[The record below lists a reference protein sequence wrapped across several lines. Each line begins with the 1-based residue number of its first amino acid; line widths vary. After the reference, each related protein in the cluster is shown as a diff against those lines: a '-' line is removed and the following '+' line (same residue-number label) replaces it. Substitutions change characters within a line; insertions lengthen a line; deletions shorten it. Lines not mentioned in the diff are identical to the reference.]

1 MSPPVTWLPTCR
13 GKDHVN
19 LNQEKGKG
27 GPDSTLHSDVYPKTL
42 AGGEF
47 PFNVSVEGT
56 NIYSSWDIDTLGE
69 VIDVF

>member
-1 MSPPVTWLPTCR
+1 MGKR
-13 GKDHVN
+13 GW
-19 LNQEKGKG
+19 G
-27 GPDSTLHSDVYPKTL
+27 GPYLALHSDVYPKTL

-56 NIYSSWDIDTLGE
+56 NIYSSWDIDTLSE